1 MRMRGMFSDCV
12 CRICSVQPYGENRF
26 PDGFFASVVSTSQ
39 LNFQQN
45 LKGGNHSVPTIV
57 WILIVLL
64 VGAGGG
70 FAGYTYRQKMVE
82 EKINRSEE
90 TAKRLYE
97 DAVRKADDYKRKA
110 DDYKK
115 EKVQEAKAEILKAK
129 DEIDR
134 EKADNNREM
143 NEIRERRAEVQ
154 RSENRL
160 VQREASLDKRSDSLD
175 DRENDL
181 KKRSDLMERK
191 QEDTARLHDEA
202 EALVTKQNTEL
213 ERIASMTQDEAKQ
226 IIIDRVQKEAFHDA
240 AASVRD
246 IEARA
251 KEEAE
256 KKARNI
262 IALAIQKCASDHVA
276 ESTVSVIALP
286 NDDMKGRIIG
296 REGRNIRSIETLTG
310 CDLII
315 DDTPEAITVS
325 SFDPVR
331 REVAR
336 LALEKLIAD
345 GRIHPARIEEM
356 VAKAQKEVN
365 ATIKA
370 EGERAVFETN
380 IHGVNPEI
388 IKLLGRMKYRTSYG
402 QNVLQHSI
410 EVSHIS
416 GLIAAELGVD
426 VNTAKRAGLLHDIG
440 KAIDHEVE
448 GSHVSIG
455 VDICK
460 KYKESEA
467 VIHAI
472 EAHHGDVEPRTVVA
486 CIVQAADA
494 ISASRPGARRENIEN
509 YVKRLE
515 KLEEISKSFPGI
527 AGSYAI
533 QAGREIRVMVKP
545 EDVSEDQMVLLAR
558 DIAKKIEE
566 ELTYPGQIKV
576 HVLRE
581 TKAVEYAK

>member
-1 MRMRGMFSDCV
+1 M
-12 CRICSVQPYGENRF
+12 
-26 PDGFFASVVSTSQ
+26 
-39 LNFQQN
+39 
-45 LKGGNHSVPTIV
+45 PTIV

-296 REGRNIRSIETLTG
+296 REGRNIR
-310 CDLII
+310 
-315 DDTPEAITVS
+315 
-325 SFDPVR
+325 
-331 REVAR
+331 
-336 LALEKLIAD
+336 ALETARAWTSSSTIRPKPSSSPRLTRFAVKS
-345 GRIHPARIEEM
+345 PA
-356 VAKAQKEVN
+356 
-365 ATIKA
+365 
-370 EGERAVFETN
+370 
-380 IHGVNPEI
+380 
-388 IKLLGRMKYRTSYG
+388 
-402 QNVLQHSI
+402 
-410 EVSHIS
+410 
-416 GLIAAELGVD
+416 
-426 VNTAKRAGLLHDIG
+426 
-440 KAIDHEVE
+440 
-448 GSHVSIG
+448 
-455 VDICK
+455 
-460 KYKESEA
+460 
-467 VIHAI
+467 
-472 EAHHGDVEPRTVVA
+472 
-486 CIVQAADA
+486 
-494 ISASRPGARRENIEN
+494 
-509 YVKRLE
+509 
-515 KLEEISKSFPGI
+515 
-527 AGSYAI
+527 
-533 QAGREIRVMVKP
+533 
-545 EDVSEDQMVLLAR
+545 
-558 DIAKKIEE
+558 
-566 ELTYPGQIKV
+566 
-576 HVLRE
+576 
-581 TKAVEYAK
+581 

>member
-1 MRMRGMFSDCV
+1 MRGMFSDCV

-286 NDDMKGRIIG
+286 NDDMKGRIM
-296 REGRNIRSIETLTG
+296 
-310 CDLII
+310 
-315 DDTPEAITVS
+315 A
-325 SFDPVR
+325 
-331 REVAR
+331 
-336 LALEKLIAD
+336 
-345 GRIHPARIEEM
+345 
-356 VAKAQKEVN
+356 AKA
-365 ATIKA
+365 ATSARWKRR
-370 EGERAVFETN
+370 RAW
-380 IHGVNPEI
+380 
-388 IKLLGRMKYRTSYG
+388 TSSSTIRPKPSSCPR
-402 QNVLQHSI
+402 L
-410 EVSHIS
+410 
-416 GLIAAELGVD
+416 
-426 VNTAKRAGLLHDIG
+426 TRF
-440 KAIDHEVE
+440 
-448 GSHVSIG
+448 
-455 VDICK
+455 
-460 KYKESEA
+460 A
-467 VIHAI
+467 V
-472 EAHHGDVEPRTVVA
+472 
-486 CIVQAADA
+486 
-494 ISASRPGARRENIEN
+494 
-509 YVKRLE
+509 
-515 KLEEISKSFPGI
+515 KSP
-527 AGSYAI
+527 A
-533 QAGREIRVMVKP
+533 
-545 EDVSEDQMVLLAR
+545 
-558 DIAKKIEE
+558 
-566 ELTYPGQIKV
+566 
-576 HVLRE
+576 
-581 TKAVEYAK
+581 

>member
-1 MRMRGMFSDCV
+1 MRGMFSDCV

-296 REGRNIRSIETLTG
+296 REGRNIRALETATG
-310 CDLII
+310 VDIII
-315 DDTPEAITVS
+315 DDTPEAVIVS
-325 SFDPVR
+325 AFDPIR
-331 REVAR
+331 REILTLLKNGR
-336 LALEKLIAD
+336 LSAGEI
-345 GRIHPARIEEM
+345 GSHFEM
-356 VAKAQKEVN
+356 TG
-365 ATIKA
+365 ATISYHLSILKKA
-370 EGERAVFETN
+370 GLIFESKEKNYIYYTLN
-380 IHGVNPEI
+380 
-388 IKLLGRMKYRTSYG
+388 TSVVEEVMLWLSELKG
-402 QNVLQHSI
+402 D
-410 EVSHIS
+410 VSH
-416 GLIAAELGVD
+416 D
-426 VNTAKRAGLLHDIG
+426 
-440 KAIDHEVE
+440 
-448 GSHVSIG
+448 
-455 VDICK
+455 
-460 KYKESEA
+460 
-467 VIHAI
+467 
-472 EAHHGDVEPRTVVA
+472 
-486 CIVQAADA
+486 Q
-494 ISASRPGARRENIEN
+494 
-509 YVKRLE
+509 E
-515 KLEEISKSFPGI
+515 K
-527 AGSYAI
+527 
-533 QAGREIRVMVKP
+533 
-545 EDVSEDQMVLLAR
+545 
-558 DIAKKIEE
+558 
-566 ELTYPGQIKV
+566 
-576 HVLRE
+576 
-581 TKAVEYAK
+581 

>member
-26 PDGFFASVVSTSQ
+26 PDGFFASVASTSQ

-296 REGRNIRSIETLTG
+296 REGRNIRALETATG
-310 CDLII
+310 VDIII
-315 DDTPEAITVS
+315 DDTPEAVIVS
-325 SFDPVR
+325 AFDPIR
-331 REVAR
+331 REIAR
-336 LALEKLIAD
+336 LTVERLIND
-345 GRIHPARIEEM
+345 GRIHPARIEELSL
-356 VAKAQKEVN
+356 
-365 ATIKA
+365 
-370 EGERAVFETN
+370 
-380 IHGVNPEI
+380 IHI
-388 IKLLGRMKYRTSYG
+388 
-402 QNVLQHSI
+402 
-410 EVSHIS
+410 
-416 GLIAAELGVD
+416 
-426 VNTAKRAGLLHDIG
+426 
-440 KAIDHEVE
+440 
-448 GSHVSIG
+448 
-455 VDICK
+455 
-460 KYKESEA
+460 
-467 VIHAI
+467 
-472 EAHHGDVEPRTVVA
+472 
-486 CIVQAADA
+486 
-494 ISASRPGARRENIEN
+494 
-509 YVKRLE
+509 
-515 KLEEISKSFPGI
+515 
-527 AGSYAI
+527 
-533 QAGREIRVMVKP
+533 
-545 EDVSEDQMVLLAR
+545 
-558 DIAKKIEE
+558 
-566 ELTYPGQIKV
+566 
-576 HVLRE
+576 
-581 TKAVEYAK
+581 